1 MSTENALVAAIGA
14 AAFAGAVLA
23 WKASRVRER
32 LLYLVSLCAYLVI
45 LFTVLRLEGASYVA
59 DHERAVRTLY
69 LALALGSIPWAA
81 LAADLHRVSWRRM
94 GGRVVFVGA
103 TAVVGLALTSLVWSD
118 LLFTEINRTDDDRTV
133 VLLGLGGRLLIVYL
147 TAVVAFVL
155 TQVEVFLRATIRLRD
170 RRPRFVVGLVGFSIV
185 VYAYLATETFL
196 YGRFYPSKFVLTS
209 LPATVTCVVVGLV
222 SLRRSV
228 DDMKIPLGRGVVY
241 SSFTL
246 FILGVMMILLG
257 LFARLADL
265 VGVGASRTF
274 LASIVLAASVITLL
288 VWVSPAAK
296 RRLSQFVDENFFV
309 NRHDYRREWER
320 VVRVVRPTASRR
332 ELVRMMGG
340 IFHTVFDTPS
350 LYLAVL
356 DPHTGR
362 HRVFDPEGSLVTGFE
377 LSSDEDLTRLLQKRH
392 EALLLDERLTDLD
405 LVPAFIDHQDRL
417 GELDVSVLV
426 PFVAADRLVGLALM
440 GQPRFG
446 AAYTPEDLS
455 LMSVIGAELANVV
468 HGHLLLR
475 EVEEKR
481 DGEALMRISAFVLH
495 DLKNHVSAIRGMAE
509 NAERHMDHPG
519 FRDDL
524 VASLAATAD
533 RMSRLMARMSEI
545 RSSADPAIAASA
557 PITVSRVDELVAEA
571 LRHAGIEGMDGIDV
585 ARELPEKVQVRGDR
599 ERLLQVLVNL
609 LRNAA
614 EAMPTGGVL
623 RVSASADGDWT
634 RIEVQDDGCGMDEAF
649 VSDSLFRP
657 FATGKRDGLGIGL
670 YQCRSI
676 IEDHGGEIAV
686 TSRPGEGS
694 RFTVRIPLTE
704 PAKEVACE
712 TVS

>member
-1 MSTENALVAAIGA
+1 LSGESALVAAIGA

-32 LLYLVSLCAYLVI
+32 LLYLVSLGAYLVI
-45 LFTVLRLEGASYVA
+45 LFTVLRLEGALYQA
-59 DHERAVRTLY
+59 EAERAVRMLY
-69 LALALGSIPWAA
+69 LALALGAVPWTA
-81 LAADLHRVSWRRM
+81 LAADLHRVTWRRM

-118 LLFTEINRTDDDRTV
+118 LLFTEIARSDDDRLV
-133 VLLGLGGRLLIVYL
+133 ISLGLGGRLLIVYL

-170 RRPRFVVGLVGFSIV
+170 RRPRFVVGLVGLSIV
-185 VYAYLATETFL
+185 FYASPATETFL
-196 YGRFYPSKFVLTS
+196 YGRFFPAKFVWTT
-209 LPATVTCVVVGLV
+209 LPATLTCVVVGLV

-274 LASIVLAASVITLL
+274 LASIVLAAITITLL
-288 VWVSPAAK
+288 VWISPSAK

-320 VVRVVRPTASRR
+320 VVRAVRPTTSRQ
-332 ELVRMMGG
+332 ELVRMLGG
-340 IFHTVFDTPS
+340 ILHTVFDTPS
-350 LYLAVL
+350 LHLAVL
-356 DPHTGR
+356 DPHIGR
-362 HRVFDPEGSLVTGFE
+362 YRVFDAEGTVIPGFE
-377 LSSDEDLTRLLQKRH
+377 LASDEDLTRLLLARR
-392 EALLLDERLTDLD
+392 EAVLMDERLTDLD

-417 GELDVSVLV
+417 GELHVSVLV
-426 PFVAADRLVGLALM
+426 PFVAADRLVGLAFL

-446 AAYTPEDLS
+446 ATYTPEDLN
-455 LMSVIGAELANVV
+455 LMSVIGSELANVV

-495 DLKNHVSAIRGMAE
+495 DLKNCVSAVRGMAE
-509 NAERHMDHPG
+509 NAERYMDRAE

-524 VASLAATAD
+524 VTSLAATAD
-533 RMSRLMARMSEI
+533 RMGQLMARMVEI
-545 RSSADPAIAASA
+545 RSSADPGGVDASV
-557 PITVSRVDELVAEA
+557 TVTPVTELVTQA
-571 LRHAGIEGMDGIDV
+571 LHHAGIESMDGIDLV
-585 ARELPEKVQVRGDR
+585 RELPGQVRVRGDR
-599 ERLLQVLVNL
+599 DRLLQVLVNL
-609 LRNAA
+609 FRNAA

-623 RVSASADGDWT
+623 RVSAEAEASHT
-634 RIEVQDDGCGMDEAF
+634 RIEIADEGCGMDEAF
-649 VSDSLFRP
+649 VTDSLFRP
-657 FATGKRDGLGIGL
+657 FATRKRDGLGIGL

-676 IEDHGGEIAV
+676 VEDHGGEIEV
-686 TSRPGEGS
+686 VSRPGEGT
-694 RFTVRIPLTE
+694 RFTIRIPSSE
-704 PAKEVACE
+704 HAKEVACE